1 MEQFKN
7 IFVLYGIPVLSL
19 IAFSFALATK
29 QRRWKVLF
37 GVLLLE
43 SLISIALLAF
53 LVSFIVSS
61 LVQVRQKDTEE
72 NQKIEA
78 LNVAQMAIESH
89 LTELSINGSDIKIKE
104 NQNLLII
111 SNHGKEIMRLE
122 LQS

>member
-1 MEQFKN
+1 MENLKRKS
-7 IFVLYGIPVLSL
+7 VKAY
-19 IAFSFALATK
+19 
-29 QRRWKVLF
+29 
-37 GVLLLE
+37 LLLE

-72 NQKIEA
+72 DQKIEA
-78 LNVAQMAIESH
+78 LNVAQMAIESN

-111 SNHGKEIMRLE
+111 SNHGKEIMQLE

>member
-1 MEQFKN
+1 MENLKRKS
-7 IFVLYGIPVLSL
+7 VKAY
-19 IAFSFALATK
+19 
-29 QRRWKVLF
+29 
-37 GVLLLE
+37 LLLE

-104 NQNLLII
+104 KDRK
-111 SNHGKEIMRLE
+111 SVV
-122 LQS
+122 

>member
-1 MEQFKN
+1 MENLKRKS
-7 IFVLYGIPVLSL
+7 VKAY
-19 IAFSFALATK
+19 
-29 QRRWKVLF
+29 
-37 GVLLLE
+37 LLLE
-43 SLISIALLAF
+43 SLISMALLAF

-89 LTELSINGSDIKIKE
+89 LTELLINGYDIKIKE
-104 NQNLLII
+104 SQNLLII

>member
-1 MEQFKN
+1 MENLKRKS
-7 IFVLYGIPVLSL
+7 VKAY
-19 IAFSFALATK
+19 
-29 QRRWKVLF
+29 
-37 GVLLLE
+37 LLLE

-89 LTELSINGSDIKIKE
+89 LTELSINGSDIKITE

-111 SNHGKEIMRLE
+111 SNHGKEIMQLE

>member
-1 MEQFKN
+1 MENLKRKS
-7 IFVLYGIPVLSL
+7 VKAY
-19 IAFSFALATK
+19 
-29 QRRWKVLF
+29 
-37 GVLLLE
+37 LLLE

-89 LTELSINGSDIKIKE
+89 FVKGHLKMLVLG
-104 NQNLLII
+104 
-111 SNHGKEIMRLE
+111 H
-122 LQS
+122 

>member
-1 MEQFKN
+1 MENLKRKS
-7 IFVLYGIPVLSL
+7 VKAY
-19 IAFSFALATK
+19 
-29 QRRWKVLF
+29 
-37 GVLLLE
+37 LLLE
-43 SLISIALLAF
+43 SLISMALLAF

-89 LTELSINGSDIKIKE
+89 LTELLINGSDIKIKE
-104 NQNLLII
+104 SQNLLII

>member
-1 MEQFKN
+1 MENLKRKS
-7 IFVLYGIPVLSL
+7 VKAY
-19 IAFSFALATK
+19 
-29 QRRWKVLF
+29 
-37 GVLLLE
+37 LLLE

-78 LNVAQMAIESH
+78 LNVVQMAIESH

>member
-1 MEQFKN
+1 VENLK
-7 IFVLYGIPVLSL
+7 
-19 IAFSFALATK
+19 
-29 QRRWKVLF
+29 RRSVKAY
-37 GVLLLE
+37 LLLE

-61 LVQVRQKDTEE
+61 LVQVRQKDMEE

-78 LNVAQMAIESH
+78 LNVTQMAIESH
-89 LTELSINGSDIKIKE
+89 LTELSINGSDIKINE

-111 SNHGKEIMRLE
+111 SNHGKEILRLE